1 MLLALAVFALNAD
14 PSPAAPSVER
24 THAVLEAVADDAH
37 DKRIASVVSTGTIAA
52 GMIGAGIVYIAVS
65 HADTQLSK
73 QDVSDTQNGGFVVL
87 GASIVPIAVT
97 AAELFVPSDAEV
109 RRDQFERTH
118 DVAATVAGLHQDADA
133 PPIARDVA
141 GGALIAAGAV
151 SAGLGALWLL
161 LPHIDVVRSGPVA
174 HATGAELIGTA
185 VASAGSGVALF
196 VFGDDSART
205 ASVLLAAP

>member
-1 MLLALAVFALNAD
+1 MLVALALFTLNAD
-14 PSPAAPSVER
+14 APTAPSVER
-24 THAVLEAVADDAH
+24 THAVLEAVADDAQ
-37 DKRIASVVSTGTIAA
+37 DKRIAASVSTGTIAA
-52 GMIGAGIVYIAVS
+52 GMIVAGVVYVAVS

-73 QDVSDTQNGGFVVL
+73 QDISDTQNGGFVVL
-87 GASIVPIAVT
+87 GASIIPIAVT

-109 RRDQFERTH
+109 RRDEFGRNH
-118 DVAATVAGLHQDADA
+118 DVNAVVAGLHQDADA

-161 LPHIDVVRSGPVA
+161 LPHIDVVHSGPVA

-196 VFGDDSART
+196 VFGDDSAKT
-205 ASVLLAAP
+205 ASVLLSVP